1 MSILILQSR
10 TEKKTTEWVLEPTNL
25 PWERPELTLH
35 LSSDLSQYSGAWQ
48 TLNQFPNQCQFTH
61 SESLDSKGDQIP
73 CIINANMHYKSFK
86 QPSSIRLVS
95 YTRVT
100 ALMIRKCPG
109 LPKITW
115 HWLWTDADILG
126 LKILLWPSVKM
137 KVYIEVKW
145 TKWHALWMSFSPSP
159 QLLQSLFKGFMSKV
173 AILARTE
180 TVHELNNVDFPLP
193 RLT

>member
-25 PWERPELTLH
+25 PWVRPELTLH

-109 LPKITW
+109 LP
-115 HWLWTDADILG
+115 WLLSFSHTASTPMQSVSKSWCLYIQNIS
-126 LKILLWPSVKM
+126 KYNHLWPL
-137 KVYIEVKW
+137 YYC
-145 TKWHALWMSFSPSP
+145 HPD
-159 QLLQSLFKGFMSKV
+159 
-173 AILARTE
+173 
-180 TVHELNNVDFPLP
+180 LNLHNLSHGIFD
-193 RLT
+193 